1 MIAYLSGKFIEREPN
16 HAIVD
21 VGGVGYE
28 VRISLQTFGQIKN
41 RESGILYTHLQ
52 VKEYAHVLFGFAELQ
67 EKQRFLDLISI
78 NGVGPGTAL
87 MILSSLTPAEIHEA
101 IVHEDVRVIQ
111 AVKGVGAKTAQ
122 RIILELKDK
131 LKKEDLIEKSVPGGG
146 SRNNTLK
153 NEALSALLVL
163 GFPRAVAEKNVE
175 QIIKEKGGGIT
186 LEELIRLA
194 LKNSR

>member
-52 VKEYAHVLFGFAELQ
+52 VKEDAHVLFGFAELQ